1 MMYADGWY
9 EVIKD
14 RTARERAAA
23 EERRLARTAAKG
35 PNVLARMA
43 RGFFALAVVV
53 DNTSLHPFEQTG
65 TQLPDQS
72 GPCSHDGGT
81 APR

>member
-53 DNTSLHPFEQTG
+53 DNEAAWRSVWDRLKA
-65 TQLPDQS
+65 S
-72 GPCSHDGGT
+72 
-81 APR
+81 R